1 MENSNSMNDIQK
13 LVQEIATYCNRY
25 TSAAS
30 IPTIEV
36 DILKQ
41 KTREL
46 YDKLSRIDSAVVAQP
61 TQEKQEPKEPIQV
74 TEPQVV
80 EHQQEEEKAVEIQE
94 PEVVQQEAPV
104 DEQPVQHVSEIIVET
119 GKKNI
124 ETVNDRLSHIS
135 ELTPDTFGFNDR
147 IHYRTLLFN
156 NDKDLFEKT
165 IAIINDSDSF
175 DSALQYLQENFDW
188 DLEKNDVKKF
198 LTFIKRRFQ

>member
-1 MENSNSMNDIQK
+1 MNDIQK
-13 LVQEIATYCNRY
+13 LVQEIATYCNSY
-25 TSAAS
+25 TSADS

-46 YDKLSRIDSAVVAQP
+46 YDKLSRIDSAVVEQP
-61 TQEKQEPKEPIQV
+61 TQEKFEQKESV
-74 TEPQVV
+74 QVV
-80 EHQQEEEKAVEIQE
+80 EHQFVECQHEEEKPVEIQE
-94 PEVVQQEAPV
+94 PEIVQQETRI
-104 DEQPVQHVSEIIVET
+104 DEQPVQPVSTVTSET

-165 IAIINDSDSF
+165 IAIINESESF
-175 DSALQYLQENFDW
+175 DSALQYLREHFDW
-188 DLEKNDVKKF
+188 DYEKNDVKKF
-198 LTFIKRRFQ
+198 ITFIKRRFQ

>member
-1 MENSNSMNDIQK
+1 MENSMNDIQK
-13 LVQEIATYCNRY
+13 LVQEIATYCNSY
-25 TSAAS
+25 TSADS

-46 YDKLSRIDSAVVAQP
+46 YDKLSRIDSAVVEQP
-61 TQEKQEPKEPIQV
+61 TQEKCEQKESVQII
-74 TEPQVV
+74 EPQFV
-80 EHQQEEEKAVEIQE
+80 ECQQEEEKPVEIQE
-94 PEVVQQEAPV
+94 PEIVQQETTI
-104 DEQPVQHVSEIIVET
+104 DEQPVQPVSTVTSET

-165 IAIINDSDSF
+165 IAIINESESF
-175 DSALQYLQENFDW
+175 DSALQYLREHFDW
-188 DLEKNDVKKF
+188 DYEKNDVKKF
-198 LTFIKRRFQ
+198 ITFIKRRFQ

>member
-1 MENSNSMNDIQK
+1 MNDIQK
-13 LVQEIATYCNRY
+13 LVQEIATYCNSY
-25 TSAAS
+25 TSADS

-46 YDKLSRIDSAVVAQP
+46 YDKLSRIDSAVVEQS
-61 TQEKQEPKEPIQV
+61 TQEKCEQKESV
-74 TEPQVV
+74 QVV
-80 EHQQEEEKAVEIQE
+80 EPQFAECQQEEEKPVEIQE
-94 PEVVQQEAPV
+94 PEIVQQETTI
-104 DEQPVQHVSEIIVET
+104 DEQPVQPVSTVTSET

-165 IAIINDSDSF
+165 IAIINESESF
-175 DSALQYLQENFDW
+175 DSALQYLREHFDW
-188 DLEKNDVKKF
+188 DYEKNDVKKF
-198 LTFIKRRFQ
+198 ITFIKRRFQ

>member
-1 MENSNSMNDIQK
+1 MNDIQK
-13 LVQEIATYCNRY
+13 LVQEIATYCNSY
-25 TSAAS
+25 TSADS

-46 YDKLSRIDSAVVAQP
+46 YDKLSRIDSAVVEQP
-61 TQEKQEPKEPIQV
+61 TQEKCEQKESVQII
-74 TEPQVV
+74 EPQFV
-80 EHQQEEEKAVEIQE
+80 ECQQEEEKPVEIQE
-94 PEVVQQEAPV
+94 PEIVQQETTI
-104 DEQPVQHVSEIIVET
+104 DEQPVQPVSTVTSET

-165 IAIINDSDSF
+165 IAIINESESF
-175 DSALQYLQENFDW
+175 DSALQYLREHFDW
-188 DLEKNDVKKF
+188 DYEKNDVKKF
-198 LTFIKRRFQ
+198 ITFIKRRFQ

>member
-1 MENSNSMNDIQK
+1 MNDIQK
-13 LVQEIATYCNRY
+13 LVQEIATYCNSY
-25 TSAAS
+25 TSADS

-46 YDKLSRIDSAVVAQP
+46 YDKLSRIDSAVVEQP
-61 TQEKQEPKEPIQV
+61 TQEKCEQKESV
-74 TEPQVV
+74 QVV
-80 EHQQEEEKAVEIQE
+80 EHQFVECQQEEEKPVEIQE
-94 PEVVQQEAPV
+94 PEIVQQETTI
-104 DEQPVQHVSEIIVET
+104 DEQPVQPVSTVTSET

-165 IAIINDSDSF
+165 IAIINESESF
-175 DSALQYLQENFDW
+175 DSALQYLREHFDW
-188 DLEKNDVKKF
+188 DYEKNDVKKF
-198 LTFIKRRFQ
+198 ITFIKRRFQ

>member
-1 MENSNSMNDIQK
+1 MNDIQK
-13 LVQEIATYCNRY
+13 LVQEIATYCNSY
-25 TSAAS
+25 TSADS

-46 YDKLSRIDSAVVAQP
+46 YDKLSRIDSAVVEQP
-61 TQEKQEPKEPIQV
+61 TQEKCEQKESVQIV
-74 TEPQVV
+74 EPQFV
-80 EHQQEEEKAVEIQE
+80 ECQQEEEKPVEIQE
-94 PEVVQQEAPV
+94 PEIVQQETRI
-104 DEQPVQHVSEIIVET
+104 DEQPVQPVSTVTSET

-165 IAIINDSDSF
+165 IAIINESESF
-175 DSALQYLQENFDW
+175 DSALQYLREHFDW
-188 DLEKNDVKKF
+188 DYEKNDVKKF
-198 LTFIKRRFQ
+198 ITFIKRRFQ

>member
-1 MENSNSMNDIQK
+1 MENSMNDIQK
-13 LVQEIATYCNRY
+13 LVQEIATYCNSY
-25 TSAAS
+25 TSADS

-46 YDKLSRIDSAVVAQP
+46 YDKLSRIDSAVVEQP
-61 TQEKQEPKEPIQV
+61 TQEKCEQKESVQII
-74 TEPQVV
+74 EPQFV
-80 EHQQEEEKAVEIQE
+80 ECQQEEEKPVEIQE
-94 PEVVQQEAPV
+94 PEIVQQETTI
-104 DEQPVQHVSEIIVET
+104 DEQPVQPVSTVTSET

-165 IAIINDSDSF
+165 IAIINESESF
-175 DSALQYLQENFDW
+175 DSALQYLREHFDW
-188 DLEKNDVKKF
+188 DFEKNDVKKF
-198 LTFIKRRFQ
+198 ITFIKRRFQ